1 MIPGMPA
8 LGIRFD
14 IGSIDEGG
22 YGKACWKIFWQ
33 TITPESL
40 GTALLFEGDT
50 AATLAATPESENV
63 YCLAVQSFDG
73 RVLETVKEALA
84 ASPAYH
90 EVSATPMFVEGD
102 ACLREPLVEAGKVT
116 AAGLLVDAAEW
127 TCGAALA
134 EAR

>member
-8 LGIRFD
+8 LGVRFD
-14 IGSIDEGG
+14 IDDVEDGA

-33 TITPESL
+33 IVTPESL
-40 GTALLFEGDT
+40 GTVLLFEGDSVG
-50 AATLAATPESENV
+50 TPGSENV

-134 EAR
+134 EVR

>member
-1 MIPGMPA
+1 MIPSMPA

-14 IGSIDEGG
+14 IGRVDEGA

-33 TITPESL
+33 TITLESL

-50 AATLAATPESENV
+50 NATPSSENV
-63 YCLAVQSFDG
+63 YCLGVQSFDS
-73 RVLETVKEALA
+73 RVLEAVKEALA

-90 EVSATPMFVEGD
+90 EVSANPMFVEGD
-102 ACLREPLVEAGKVT
+102 ACLREPLVEAGKVS
-116 AAGLLVDAAEW
+116 AVGRLVDATEW

-134 EAR
+134 EVQ